1 MRADGDDPS
10 MRRER
15 HVSAKPRRL
24 EPEPNPPAQAPGS
37 VRAYESILMHVH
49 QQVEDGILRPGD
61 KLPSERKLAERF
73 GIGRS
78 SVRDAIRIL
87 EVRGIV
93 KPRQGGGTV
102 VQAFSSDALVAELAS
117 TLVRK
122 RALVQELMEV
132 RCMIEPPLAARAAAH
147 ASREQI
153 EHLEEILRR
162 QADKVKRGEMAVGED
177 PEFHSTIAQAAG
189 NRVMLAVLDTLV
201 SLLAE
206 TRRRFL
212 QDEERARSSLAGH
225 RLVLRAIR
233 RREPAAAEAAMRK
246 HIRSVEAIIA
256 KAAWNKRRA

>member
-1 MRADGDDPS
+1 MIRSEQRMDDKAKLADPGS
-10 MRRER
+10 E
-15 HVSAKPRRL
+15 L
-24 EPEPNPPAQAPGS
+24 PAEAPGTM
-37 VRAYESILMHVH
+37 RAYESILSQIH
-49 QQVEDGILRPGD
+49 QEVEDGVLKPGD

-87 EVRGIV
+87 EARGIV

-102 VQAFSSDALVAELAS
+102 VQAFSCDTLVAELAS

-147 ASREQI
+147 ASPEQI
-153 EHLEEILRR
+153 EHLEDILRR
-162 QADKVKRGEMAVGED
+162 QRQKVSRGEMAVDED
-177 PEFHSTIAQAAG
+177 TEFHSEIARAAG
-189 NRVMLAVLDTLV
+189 NRVMLAMLDTLV
-201 SLLAE
+201 SLLTE

-212 QDEERARSSLAGH
+212 QDEERAEVSLAGH

-233 RREPAAAEAAMRK
+233 RREPSAAEAAMRK
-246 HIRSVEAIIA
+246 HIRAVEAIITRA
-256 KAAWNKRRA
+256 GGMKRSA

>member
-1 MRADGDDPS
+1 MSPERFAGERA
-10 MRRER
+10 R
-15 HVSAKPRRL
+15 
-24 EPEPNPPAQAPGS
+24 PAEAPGT
-37 VRAYESILMHVH
+37 VRAYESILSHLH
-49 QQVEDGILRPGD
+49 QQVEDGVLRPGD

-78 SVRDAIRIL
+78 SVRDALRIL

-93 KPRQGGGTV
+93 KPRQGGGTI
-102 VQAFSSDALVAELAS
+102 VQAFSSDALVAELAGA
-117 TLVRK
+117 LVRK

-147 ASREQI
+147 ASAGQI

-162 QADKVKRGEMAVGED
+162 QGDKVRRGAMAVEED
-177 PEFHSTIAQAAG
+177 SRFHSEIARAAG

-201 SLLAE
+201 GLLTE

-212 QDEERARSSLAGH
+212 QDDERAHASLAGH

-233 RREPAAAEAAMRK
+233 RREPSAAEAAMRK
-246 HIRSVEAIIA
+246 HIRAVEAIILKTGRA
-256 KAAWNKRRA
+256 RRPP